1 MNHSLTNRQIWL
13 WRLAIYF
20 IFALPG
26 FTISSWVSRTPAIR
40 DALEATTSQMGWIIL
55 GMSIGA
61 IVGLMS
67 ASHLIAYKGGRF
79 VMITGLFINAVGLLV
94 VGVASTVFANSILL
108 FAGLAVFGFGH
119 GICDVAMNVEGT
131 AVEKAA
137 KKSLLT
143 GFHAAFSLGTLLG
156 SLGGTGAVK
165 IGMSVPIHLSI
176 AVAILLLTTLF
187 VYRLVPAGT
196 AKEAGHS
203 KVPSMSTRER
213 LAIWKERRTL
223 LIGIIVLGMAFTE
236 GSANDWLPLLMVDG
250 YDVTPAM
257 GSFSFVVFVTA
268 MTLCRIVGGKL
279 LDRFGRV
286 VILRA
291 SAISAIIGLLLV
303 IFGHNHVIAIVGIVF
318 WGFGAACGFPVG
330 LSAAG
335 DDPRGVAARVGA
347 VSTVGYIAFLVG
359 PPLLGLIGESVGLLR
374 ALIVVLITVAVAGLL
389 SQAAKPLGMQTR
401 KANDPNSNFESFS

>member
-1 MNHSLTNRQIWL
+1 MNRSLTNRQIRL
-13 WRLAIYF
+13 WRIAIYF

-61 IVGLMS
+61 IVGLTI
-67 ASHLIAYKGGRF
+67 ASHLIAHKGCRF
-79 VMITGLFINAVGLLV
+79 VMMTGLSINAVGLLV
-94 VGVASTVFANSILL
+94 VGIGATLLTNSIMV
-108 FAGLAVFGFGH
+108 FGGLAVFGFGH
-119 GICDVAMNVEGT
+119 GMCDVAMNVEGT
-131 AVEKAA
+131 AVEKVA

-143 GFHAAFSLGTLLG
+143 GFHAAFSVGTLLG
-156 SLGGTGAVK
+156 SLAGTGAVK
-165 IGMSVPIHLSI
+165 LGISVPIHLAL
-176 AVAILLLTTLF
+176 AVAVLLFTSLY

-196 AKEAGHS
+196 AKESSDS
-203 KVPSMSTRER
+203 KVPSMTVRER
-213 LAIWKERRTL
+213 MAIWKERRTIL
-223 LIGIIVLGMAFTE
+223 VGIIVLGMAFAE

-250 YDVTPAM
+250 YNVTPVM
-257 GSFSFVVFVTA
+257 GSFSFGVFVAA
-268 MTLCRIVGGKL
+268 MTLCRAVGGTL

-303 IFGHNHVIAIVGIVF
+303 IFGHNYVIAIVGIVF

-347 VSTVGYIAFLVG
+347 VSTVGYMAFLVG
-359 PPLLGLIGESVGLLR
+359 PPVLGLIGQSVGLLR
-374 ALIVVLITVAVAGLL
+374 ALIVVLITVVVAGLL
-389 SQAAKPLGMQTR
+389 SQAAKPLGVQTR
-401 KANDPNSNFESFS
+401 KANEQKTKFESIS